1 MGGNIKATNHASFL
15 PQELLSNH
23 NQKYH
28 IVTQRVAVASQPMMT
43 KGARTIKAN
52 EVLLLKSALMAVE
65 RIRMTTRIQI
75 TESVEIA
82 QKV

>member
-1 MGGNIKATNHASFL
+1 
-15 PQELLSNH
+15 
-23 NQKYH
+23 
-28 IVTQRVAVASQPMMT
+28 
-43 KGARTIKAN
+43 
-52 EVLLLKSALMAVE
+52 VLLLKSALMAVE